1 MSTASRVIK
10 NTGFLYIR
18 MAVSIVF
25 SFFTTRILLQTL
37 GASDY
42 GLYNVV
48 GGALAMLGF
57 LSASLSS
64 TTQRFISYA
73 EGEGNNERILC
84 VVNTAVRLHNL
95 LAMAVCTFFVIMG
108 YFIFS
113 FVLNI
118 PDGRTTV
125 AVAVYG
131 CMIVSTVFSIT
142 IVPYDGV
149 LNAHENMKFYSLL
162 GIVDVIAKFVIALMV
177 MFAGSLD
184 KLLFYGV
191 LMAAEAWAFRMVT
204 KWYSVRHYDEVRN
217 IDVKRYASK
226 EVMREMTSFAGW
238 NLLNIASAMILLYG
252 NNMIVNHFC
261 GTIVN
266 AAMGVASQL
275 SGVLMGVSLNMT
287 KALTPILVKSEGS
300 HNREQVIKYSLIG
313 CKFSYLLFSFFA
325 VPVIFCLNPLLHLWL
340 TEVPEWTEIFCL
352 LMLVSVLIEQLFL
365 FLFSSINAQGNI
377 KWYNIVI
384 ALLNLFAIILG
395 YVELYHGLPPYFATL
410 NYIIFK
416 VVLGGIVNV
425 YYSQRNFGL
434 RYTDYISKVILPC
447 FVTTATIGLACYA
460 LYPYDS
466 NSSGLMLLRFVLMLI
481 VSIPIYYIFAFS
493 KEERNN
499 LLRLIQ
505 KRFK

>member
-1 MSTASRVIK
+1 MSTTSRVIK

-25 SFFTTRILLQTL
+25 SFFTTRILLHAL
-37 GASDY
+37 GTSDY
-42 GLYNVV
+42 GLYSVV

-73 EGEGNNERILC
+73 EGQGDNERILC

-95 LAMAVCTFFVIMG
+95 LALAICAFFVIMG
-108 YFIFS
+108 YFIFR

-131 CMIVSTVFSIT
+131 FMIVNTVFSIT

-162 GIVDVIAKFVIALMV
+162 GIADVIIKFVIALMV
-177 MFAGSLD
+177 MFVGSLD
-184 KLLFYGV
+184 KLLFYGA
-191 LMAAEAWAFRMVT
+191 LMAIEAWTFRMAT
-204 KWYSVRHYDEVRN
+204 KWYCVRHYDEVRSLN
-217 IDVKRYASK
+217 VKRYASK

-238 NLLNIASAMILLYG
+238 NLLNIASSMILLYG
-252 NNMIVNHFC
+252 NNLIVNHFC

-266 AAMGVASQL
+266 AAMGVATQL
-275 SGVLMGVSLNMT
+275 SGILMGVSLNMT
-287 KALTPILVKSEGS
+287 KALTPVLVKSEGS
-300 HNREQVIKYSLIG
+300 HNREQVIKFSLLG

-325 VPVIFCLNPLLHLWL
+325 VPVIFCLTPLLQLWL
-340 TEVPEWTEIFCL
+340 TDVPDWTEIFCL

-377 KWYNIVI
+377 KGYNIVI
-384 ALLNLFAIILG
+384 ASLNFFAIIVV
-395 YVELYHGLPPYFATL
+395 YSELYHEFPPYFATI

-416 VVLGGIVNV
+416 VVLGGIANV
-425 YYSQRNFGL
+425 YYSHRNFGL
-434 RYTDYISKVILPC
+434 RYADYISKVIFPC
-447 FVTTATIGLACYA
+447 FVTTVAIGVACYA
-460 LYPYDS
+460 LRPYGS
-466 NSSGLMLLRFVLMLI
+466 NSSGLMLLRFILMLI

-499 LLRLIQ
+499 VLRTIQ
-505 KRFK
+505 IK